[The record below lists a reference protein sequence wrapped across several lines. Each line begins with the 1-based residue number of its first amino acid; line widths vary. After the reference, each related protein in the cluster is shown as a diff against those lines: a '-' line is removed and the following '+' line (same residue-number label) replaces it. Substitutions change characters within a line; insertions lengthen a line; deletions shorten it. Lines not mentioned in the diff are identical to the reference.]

1 MSTIPPA
8 DLLTSLRWRYA
19 TKLFDTERTI
29 PNDLWQTLEEA
40 LVLAPSSFGLQP
52 WKFIVITDP
61 AVKQSLVE
69 HSWNQSQVAD
79 CSHYLVFAAPTQ
91 LGEAEIDT
99 FLQLTATTRN
109 VPLDTLEGYRGV
121 LTGFVG
127 NLNEAERITW
137 ASKQIYLAL
146 GQILTSAA
154 TLGIDTC
161 PMEGIVP
168 AEYDRVLGLPEHHLT
183 TTVACAFGYRSAEDK
198 YASLP
203 KVRYSAE
210 EVIERV

>member
-1 MSTIPPA
+1 MSTIPPT
-8 DLLTSLRWRYA
+8 DLLSSLRWRYA
-19 TKLFDTERTI
+19 TKLFDAERTV
-29 PNDLWQTLEEA
+29 PAELWTTLEEA

-79 CSHYLVFAAPTQ
+79 CSHYVVFAAPTQ
-91 LGEAEIDT
+91 LGEAEIDA
-99 FLQLTATTRN
+99 FLQLTATTRK
-109 VPLDTLEGYRGV
+109 VPLDTLDGYRGV

-127 NLNEAERITW
+127 NLSEAERITW
-137 ASKQIYLAL
+137 ATKQIYLAL
-146 GQILTSAA
+146 GQILTAAA

-161 PMEGIVP
+161 PMEGLLP
-168 AEYDRVLGLPEHHLT
+168 AEYDRILGLPGRNLT
-183 TTVACAFGYRSAEDK
+183 TTVACAFGYRSADDK
-198 YASLP
+198 YATLP